1 LTVPERGASSFQEWS
16 ENVVR
21 GENYFSANKDLR
33 FYFEKVIDWDRLVP
47 MYAEA
52 ADAALPDATAGTW
65 RDVLGVAGDYVG
77 RQISARA
84 AEVDRLGTP
93 HSGDIKVSPPMA
105 ENLRG
110 LADLG
115 VIGLALPRE
124 YGGEGMP
131 FVVNSAVLEMLA
143 RADASTM
150 VQYAFYSSPATV
162 ILRFGSDSQKQ
173 RWIPRLARGEI
184 IGWVAMSEPEAGS
197 DVGNISTT
205 ATRQADGTWRINGR
219 KQFISSGNGQV
230 GVLLARAIPGSRG
243 LDGLALFVV
252 PRCVHDAENGERE
265 NYEVERA
272 EEKVCINGSPTCA
285 MAFVDSH
292 AEILGSPG
300 DGWRQITTFM
310 NEARIAVGIQACGV
324 AQASLVAA
332 QEYAAQRVQMKKP
345 IREHPLVAEML
356 LDMETTVAGLRAL
369 WMESAVAYDLVH
381 GLDLRLRGLSEV
393 DPERSTFEARKRRLE
408 RYLRELTP
416 LVKYFG
422 AEEAIRVARMGM
434 QIFGGYGVVKDYDV
448 ERFLRDSLILP
459 IYEGTSQ
466 IQSLMATKDV
476 LKAIMR
482 DPRSLLVPGGHSP
495 WLTRVRFDGDMGRTY
510 RGALRAFG
518 AAVSWLMVDLG
529 RQVGPRRAA
538 QLMRGGSELEDRD
551 LGYVLLSAERLTQ
564 MLAYLHIGRL
574 LAQQA
579 QRWPE
584 RRPLAERF
592 LRRANDVCGLNAKRI
607 MSGDRDVLEA
617 IQQWHTET
625 A

>member
-1 LTVPERGASSFQEWS
+1 
-16 ENVVR
+16 VR

-33 FYFEKVIDWDRLVP
+33 FYYEKVIDWDRLVP
-47 MYAEA
+47 LYAEPD
-52 ADAALPDATAGTW
+52 DAVKPGATAGLW

-93 HSGDIKVSPPMA
+93 HTGAIKVSPPMV
-105 ENLRG
+105 ENLQG
-110 LADLG
+110 LAELG
-115 VIGLALPRE
+115 LMGLGLPPE

-143 RADASTM
+143 RADAATM
-150 VQYAFYSSPATV
+150 VQYAFYSSPATM
-162 ILRFGSDSQKQ
+162 ILRFGSDTQKRQ
-173 RWIPRLARGEI
+173 WVPRLARGEI
-184 IGWVAMSEPEAGS
+184 IGWVAMTEPEAGS
-197 DVGNISTT
+197 DVGNVSTR
-205 ATRQADGTWRINGR
+205 AARQPDGTWRITGR
-219 KQFISSGNGQV
+219 KQFISSGNGEV
-230 GVLLARAIPGSRG
+230 GVLLARAVPGSKG
-243 LDGLALFVV
+243 LHGLALFVV
-252 PRCVHDAENGERE
+252 PRCVPDPQTGERE
-265 NYEVERA
+265 NYDVERA
-272 EEKVCINGSPTCA
+272 EDKVCINGSPTCA
-285 MAFVDSH
+285 LAFSGSY

-300 DGWRQITTFM
+300 DGWQQITTFM

-332 QEYAAQRVQMKKP
+332 QDYAAQRVQMNKP
-345 IREHPLVAEML
+345 IREHPLIAEML
-356 LDMETTVAGLRAL
+356 LDMQTTVAGLRAL

-381 GLDLRLRGLSEV
+381 GLELRLRALSEV
-393 DPERSTFEARKRRLE
+393 DPERPTLEARKRRIE

-422 AEEAIRVARMGM
+422 AEEAIRVARLGM

-466 IQSLMATKDV
+466 IQALMATKDL
-476 LKAIMR
+476 LKAVLR
-482 DPRSLLVPGGHSP
+482 NPRSLFVPGGHSP
-495 WLTRVRFDGDMGRTY
+495 WLSGSGARFEGELGRSY
-510 RGALRAFG
+510 RGALGAFG
-518 AAVSWLMVDLG
+518 ASVSWLMVDLG
-529 RQVGPRRAA
+529 KQVGPRRAA
-538 QLMRGGSELEDRD
+538 QLLRGKSAD
-551 LGYVLLSAERLTQ
+551 LDDTDLDYVLLSAERLTQ
-564 MLAYLHIGRL
+564 MLAHLHIGRL

-592 LRRANDVCGLNAKRI
+592 LRRASDVCDLNARQI
-607 MSGDRDVLEA
+607 MRGDRGVLETVH
-617 IQQWHTET
+617 QWHTET

>member
-1 LTVPERGASSFQEWS
+1 M
-16 ENVVR
+16 R

-33 FYFEKVIDWDRLVP
+33 FYYEKVIDWDRLVP
-47 MYAEA
+47 LYAEPD
-52 ADAALPDATAGTW
+52 DAVKPGATAGLW

-93 HSGDIKVSPPMA
+93 HTGAIKVSPPMV
-105 ENLRG
+105 ENLQG
-110 LADLG
+110 LAELG
-115 VIGLALPRE
+115 LMGLGLPPE

-143 RADASTM
+143 RADAATM
-150 VQYAFYSSPATV
+150 VQYAFYSSPATM
-162 ILRFGSDSQKQ
+162 ILRFGSDTQKRQ
-173 RWIPRLARGEI
+173 WVPRLARGEI
-184 IGWVAMSEPEAGS
+184 IGWVAMTEPEAGS
-197 DVGNISTT
+197 DVGNVSTR
-205 ATRQADGTWRINGR
+205 AARQPDGTWRITGR
-219 KQFISSGNGQV
+219 KQFISSGNGEV
-230 GVLLARAIPGSRG
+230 GVLLARAVPGSKG
-243 LDGLALFVV
+243 LHGLALFVV
-252 PRCVHDAENGERE
+252 PRCVPDPQTGERE
-265 NYEVERA
+265 NYDVERA
-272 EEKVCINGSPTCA
+272 EDKVCINGSPTCA
-285 MAFVDSH
+285 LAFSGSY

-300 DGWRQITTFM
+300 DGWQQITTFM

-332 QEYAAQRVQMKKP
+332 QDYAAQRVQMNKP
-345 IREHPLVAEML
+345 IREHPLIAEML
-356 LDMETTVAGLRAL
+356 LDMQTTVAGLRAL

-381 GLDLRLRGLSEV
+381 GLELRLRALSEV
-393 DPERSTFEARKRRLE
+393 DPERPTLEARKRRIE

-422 AEEAIRVARMGM
+422 AEEAIRVARLGM

-466 IQSLMATKDV
+466 IQALMATKDL
-476 LKAIMR
+476 LKAVLR
-482 DPRSLLVPGGHSP
+482 NPRSLFVPGGHSP
-495 WLTRVRFDGDMGRTY
+495 WLSGSGARFEGELGRSY
-510 RGALRAFG
+510 RGALGAFG
-518 AAVSWLMVDLG
+518 ASVSWLMVDLG
-529 RQVGPRRAA
+529 KQVGPRRAA
-538 QLMRGGSELEDRD
+538 QLLRGKSAD
-551 LGYVLLSAERLTQ
+551 LDDTDLDYVLLSAERLTQ
-564 MLAYLHIGRL
+564 MLAHLHIGRL

-592 LRRANDVCGLNAKRI
+592 LRRASDVCDLNARQI
-607 MSGDRDVLEA
+607 MRGDRGVLETVH
-617 IQQWHTET
+617 QWHTET

>member
-1 LTVPERGASSFQEWS
+1 
-16 ENVVR
+16 
-21 GENYFSANKDLR
+21 
-33 FYFEKVIDWDRLVP
+33 
-47 MYAEA
+47 M
-52 ADAALPDATAGTW
+52 
-65 RDVLGVAGDYVG
+65 
-77 RQISARA
+77 
-84 AEVDRLGTP
+84 
-93 HSGDIKVSPPMA
+93 
-105 ENLRG
+105 
-110 LADLG
+110 
-115 VIGLALPRE
+115 GLALPRE

-143 RADASTM
+143 RADAATM
-150 VQYAFYSSPATV
+150 VQYAFYSSPATM
-162 ILRFGSDSQKQ
+162 ILRFGSDTQKR
-173 RWIPRLARGEI
+173 RWVPRLASGEI
-184 IGWVAMSEPEAGS
+184 IGWVAMTEPEAGS
-197 DVGNISTT
+197 DVGNVSTT
-205 ATRQADGTWRINGR
+205 ATRQPDGTWRITGR

-230 GVLLARAIPGSRG
+230 GVLLARAVPGSKG

-252 PRCVHDAENGERE
+252 PRCIPDPENGERE

-285 MAFVDSH
+285 LAFVDSY

-324 AQASLVAA
+324 AQASLIAA
-332 QEYAAQRVQMKKP
+332 QDYAAQRVQMKKP

-369 WMESAVAYDLVH
+369 WMESAVAYDLVR

-393 DPERSTFEARKRRLE
+393 DPERPTLVVRKQRLE

-422 AEEAIRVARMGM
+422 AEEAIRVARTGM

-466 IQSLMATKDV
+466 IQSLMATKDL

-495 WLTRVRFDGDMGRTY
+495 WLSGARFEGDLGRSY
-510 RGALRAFG
+510 RAALRAFG

-529 RQVGPRRAA
+529 RQIGPRRAA
-538 QLMRGGSELEDRD
+538 QLMRGGADLEDND
-551 LGYVLLSAERLTQ
+551 LAYVLLSAERLTQ

-592 LRRANDVCGLNAKRI
+592 LRRTSDVCGLNAKRI
-607 MSGDRDVLEA
+607 MRGDREVLEA
-617 IQQWHTET
+617 IQQWHTGT